1 MLINSSNTG
10 KERKETGF
18 FHWLEK
24 MASGQVTK
32 KKKNRK
38 SLRKKRL
45 FISYLKY
52 IFRNTLLKSTTIKV
66 DISEGN
72 VACHFSELHTDF
84 NALTT
89 FDSSNWGIFLFS
101 T

>member
-1 MLINSSNTG
+1 MV
-10 KERKETGF
+10 RKNGF
-18 FHWLEK
+18 RP
-24 MASGQVTK
+24 SYK
-32 KKKNRK
+32 KKTNPK

-52 IFRNTLLKSTTIKV
+52 TFRNTLLKSTALKV

-72 VACHFSELHTDF
+72 AACHLSELPTDF

>member
-32 KKKNRK
+32 KKPK
-38 SLRKKRL
+38 
-45 FISYLKY
+45 ITQEEE
-52 IFRNTLLKSTTIKV
+52 TLY
-66 DISEGN
+66 
-72 VACHFSELHTDF
+72 
-84 NALTT
+84 
-89 FDSSNWGIFLFS
+89 FLLEIHI
-101 T
+101 